1 MISMLSGE
9 EFKMLLKHK
18 RLQVPNEDE
27 VVKALELWVL
37 NEKHGQEQ
45 ISMVV
50 GDINWNYVS
59 LPCLMEIVQNQKICQ
74 N

>member
-1 MISMLSGE
+1 MSAE
-9 EFKMLLKHK
+9 DFKIMLKHK

-27 VVKALELWVL
+27 VVKAFALWVQSD
-37 NEKHGQEQ
+37 KHGQEQ

-59 LPCLMEIVQNQKICQ
+59 VPCLMEVV
-74 N
+74 